1 MRKSDFIFRYRV
13 RNWRDYNQALVR
25 RGSITFWVDEQA
37 VRFWRAERVPGA
49 RGRPQLYAD
58 TAIECALVVKAVFHL
73 SLRST
78 QGFLESVVRLM
89 EVDLPVPDYTTVCK
103 RQRHLRVQLGAK
115 PATQP
120 RHVVIDTTGLRV
132 LGAGEWYVRKH
143 GMERGR
149 RRIWRKLHLGVD
161 EKTKDIVAVDLTTS
175 GVHDSPHMPDVLD
188 LVHDPAH
195 QVSGDSAYDI
205 GACYQAI
212 VGRGAVPTIPPRRNA
227 RLSTAKDPPPFRAE
241 RDAVIERIKEEGR
254 YSWRTS
260 SGATRQSLAEN
271 AVSRFKALL
280 GVKLAAREFDNQRVE
295 ALVKCRVLNRMSSLG
310 LPISERVLQG

>member
-1 MRKSDFIFRYRV
+1 MR
-13 RNWRDYNQALVR
+13 
-25 RGSITFWVDEQA
+25 
-37 VRFWRAERVPGA
+37 
-49 RGRPQLYAD
+49 
-58 TAIECALVVKAVFHL
+58 
-73 SLRST
+73 
-78 QGFLESVVRLM
+78 
-89 EVDLPVPDYTTVCK
+89 
-103 RQRHLRVQLGAK
+103 
-115 PATQP
+115 
-120 RHVVIDTTGLRV
+120 
-132 LGAGEWYVRKH
+132 
-143 GMERGR
+143 RGR
-149 RRIWRKLHLGVD
+149 RRTWRKLHLGVD

-188 LVHDPAH
+188 LVHDPVH
-195 QVSGDSAYDI
+195 QVSGDSAYDT

-212 VGRGAVPTIPPRRNA
+212 LGRGAVPTIAPRRNA

-280 GVKLAAREFDNQRVE
+280 GVNLAAREFDNQRVE
-295 ALVKCRVLNRMSSLG
+295 ALVKCRVLNRMNSLG